1 MSDGN
6 DTPVSWLMIEPGW
19 EVVASDGTRVGKVAE
34 RIGDTNVDIF
44 DGLSISSG
52 LTSKTRYVAAEKV
65 GQITPGRVSLT
76 ITVAQFQREADY
88 DEPPPSEEVFPETA
102 SIRSRLRR
110 WLRGG

>member
-19 EVVASDGTRVGKVAE
+19 EVVASDGTRVGKVAA

-65 GQITPGRVSLT
+65 GQITPGTVHLT
-76 ITVAQFQREADY
+76 ITAAEFQQEANY
-88 DEPPPSEEVFPETA
+88 EKPPVSEEVFPETA